1 MRKFDIPVSVSD
13 FEFDFE
19 AQDTA
24 IKIPYLPDQRGL
36 ALRVRNKKQVH
47 LKP

>member
-1 MRKFDIPVSVSD
+1 MRKFDIPVSD

-19 AQDTA
+19 AQETA

-36 ALRVRNKKQVH
+36 A
-47 LKP
+47 